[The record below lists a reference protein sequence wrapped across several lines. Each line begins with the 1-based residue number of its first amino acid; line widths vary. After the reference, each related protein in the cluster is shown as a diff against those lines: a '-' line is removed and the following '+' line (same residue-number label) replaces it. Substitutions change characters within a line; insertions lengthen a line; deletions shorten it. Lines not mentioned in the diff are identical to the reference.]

1 VSGLQPALE
10 GGIAQGE
17 PTAARRAGHTHR
29 SKAQSPGPLP
39 EGIAQI
45 ALTGTVVRRLGQ
57 GCWIGHRCVEFRIP
71 LLCLPVAT
79 PSSSRFLPLLR
90 WMGITLV
97 VLLVLQ
103 LLAVLNLWDW
113 NGEAFR
119 QLLVDRLISQSPMAL
134 VGLLLMLLSSR
145 LEDPAGSRTPI
156 RWVVTIISGVLALML
171 IASLPVSISG
181 DQILQQQSDQQL
193 NAKKSQL
200 ETARQQSKNPMLL
213 KQLVKQA
220 EAAGQLPE
228 GVPEAQKIQFAQ
240 SFIERQLD
248 QMEAQV
254 KQTEQTSQITIGQR
268 RYVNSGGS
276 VVLIVAFTLLSL
288 AAIL

>member
-1 VSGLQPALE
+1 M
-10 GGIAQGE
+10 
-17 PTAARRAGHTHR
+17 
-29 SKAQSPGPLP
+29 
-39 EGIAQI
+39 
-45 ALTGTVVRRLGQ
+45 
-57 GCWIGHRCVEFRIP
+57 
-71 LLCLPVAT
+71 AT

-103 LLAVLNLWDW
+103 LLAVLTLWDW

-119 QLLVDRLISQSPMAL
+119 QLVVDRLISQSPMAL
-134 VGLLLMLLSSR
+134 VGLLLMLVSSR
-145 LEDPAGSRTPI
+145 LEDPTGSRSPL
-156 RWVVTIISGVLALML
+156 RWTVAIISGVLALAL
-171 IASLPVSISG
+171 ISSLPISING

-200 ETARQQSKNPMLL
+200 EAAKQQSRNPALL
-213 KQLVKQA
+213 QQLVKQA

-228 GVPEAQKIQFAQ
+228 GLPDAQKIQFAQ
-240 SFIERQLD
+240 SFVERQLD

-254 KQTEQTSQITIGQR
+254 KQTEQTSQITLGQR

-276 VVLIVAFTLLSL
+276 VVLIVAFTLLCL
-288 AAIL
+288 ASIL

>member
-1 VSGLQPALE
+1 
-10 GGIAQGE
+10 
-17 PTAARRAGHTHR
+17 
-29 SKAQSPGPLP
+29 
-39 EGIAQI
+39 
-45 ALTGTVVRRLGQ
+45 
-57 GCWIGHRCVEFRIP
+57 
-71 LLCLPVAT
+71 
-79 PSSSRFLPLLR
+79 
-90 WMGITLV
+90 
-97 VLLVLQ
+97 VLQ

-134 VGLLLMLLSSR
+134 VGLLLMLFSSR
-145 LEDPAGSRTPI
+145 LEDPSGSRTPL
-156 RWVVTIISGVLALML
+156 RWTITIISGVLAVML

-200 ETARQQSKNPMLL
+200 EAARLQSKNPALV

-240 SFIERQLD
+240 GFIERQLD
-248 QMEAQV
+248 QMETQV